1 MSNLKQGR
9 SDGGDAFIP
18 ESAQISGTSD
28 GVAELM
34 AEQYLR
40 GASGDECEEDTR
52 DEEVPEE
59 LGGPFVESRPEEEFG
74 STREA
79 EDTST
84 LSKHGKGTRQPA
96 THPLRIPLP
105 QAVGPLAIAGPDEDV
120 DEGESASDRIGV
132 PLAASEVRA
141 AGLAS
146 ETESRMEPDIKIESP
161 ASEALKT

>member
-1 MSNLKQGR
+1 MSKLKQER

-74 STREA
+74 STRKV
-79 EDTST
+79 EDLST
-84 LSKHGKGTRQPA
+84 HSKGTRQPA
-96 THPLRIPLP
+96 IHTLRIPLP
-105 QAVGPLAIAGPDEDV
+105 QAVGPLAVAGPDEDA
-120 DEGESASDRIGV
+120 DEGESVSDRIGV
-132 PLAASEVRA
+132 AMAASEVRA
-141 AGLAS
+141 ASLAS
-146 ETESRMEPDIKIESP
+146 ETGSTMEPDVKIESP

>member
-1 MSNLKQGR
+1 MSKLKQER

-52 DEEVPEE
+52 DEEVSEE

-74 STREA
+74 ATRKA
-79 EDTST
+79 KDTST
-84 LSKHGKGTRQPA
+84 QSKETRQPT

-105 QAVGPLAIAGPDEDV
+105 QAVGPLAVAGPDEDV
-120 DEGESASDRIGV
+120 DEGESTLDRIGAEV
-132 PLAASEVRA
+132 TASEAGA
-141 AGLAS
+141 ARLAS
-146 ETESRMEPDIKIESP
+146 ETGSVMEPDIKIESP

>member
-1 MSNLKQGR
+1 MSKLKQER

-18 ESAQISGTSD
+18 ESAQIYGTSD

-34 AEQYLR
+34 GEQYLR

-74 STREA
+74 STRKA
-79 EDTST
+79 EDPSL
-84 LSKHGKGTRQPA
+84 LSKGTR
-96 THPLRIPLP
+96 PLRIPLP
-105 QAVGPLAIAGPDEDV
+105 QAVGPLAIAGPDEDI

-132 PLAASEVRA
+132 PLATSEVRA
-141 AGLAS
+141 ARLAS

>member
-1 MSNLKQGR
+1 
-9 SDGGDAFIP
+9 
-18 ESAQISGTSD
+18 
-28 GVAELM
+28 M

-74 STREA
+74 STRKA

-84 LSKHGKGTRQPA
+84 RSKGTRPPT

-105 QAVGPLAIAGPDEDV
+105 QAVGPLAVAGPDEDV
-120 DEGESASDRIGV
+120 DEGEAASDRVGV
-132 PLAASEVRA
+132 PMATSEVQA
-141 AGLAS
+141 ARLAS
-146 ETESRMEPDIKIESP
+146 ETGSIMEPDIKIESP
-161 ASEALKT
+161 ASVALKT

>member
-1 MSNLKQGR
+1 MSKLKQER

-74 STREA
+74 STRKA
-79 EDTST
+79 EDPSVH
-84 LSKHGKGTRQPA
+84 SKGTRQPI

-105 QAVGPLAIAGPDEDV
+105 QAVGPLAVAGPDEDV
-120 DEGESASDRIGV
+120 DEGESASDRSGV
-132 PLAASEVRA
+132 PLATSEVRA
-141 AGLAS
+141 ARLAS

>member
-1 MSNLKQGR
+1 MSKLKQER

-74 STREA
+74 STRKV
-79 EDTST
+79 EDSNTY
-84 LSKHGKGTRQPA
+84 SKGARQPT

-120 DEGESASDRIGV
+120 DEEESASDRSGV
-132 PLAASEVRA
+132 PLATSEVRA
-141 AGLAS
+141 AKLAS
-146 ETESRMEPDIKIESP
+146 ETESRMEPDIRIESP

>member
-1 MSNLKQGR
+1 MSKLKQER

-18 ESAQISGTSD
+18 ESAQIYGTSD

-34 AEQYLR
+34 GEQYLR

-74 STREA
+74 STRKA
-79 EDTST
+79 EDPSL
-84 LSKHGKGTRQPA
+84 LSKGTRQPT

-105 QAVGPLAIAGPDEDV
+105 QAVGPLAIAGPDEDI

-132 PLAASEVRA
+132 PLATSEVRA
-141 AGLAS
+141 ARLAS

>member
-1 MSNLKQGR
+1 MSKLKQER

-18 ESAQISGTSD
+18 ESAQITGTSD

-34 AEQYLR
+34 GEQYLR
-40 GASGDECEEDTR
+40 GASGDESEGDTY
-52 DEEVPEE
+52 DEEVTEE

-79 EDTST
+79 ADRNTDS
-84 LSKHGKGTRQPA
+84 KGTRLPA

-105 QAVGPLAIAGPDEDV
+105 QAVGDLAVAGPDEDV
-120 DEGESASDRIGV
+120 DEEESASDRIGV
-132 PLAASEVRA
+132 EVATSKVRA
-141 AGLAS
+141 ERLTS
-146 ETESRMEPDIKIESP
+146 ETGSIMEPDIKIESP

>member
-1 MSNLKQGR
+1 MSKLKQER

-74 STREA
+74 STRKV
-79 EDTST
+79 EDSST
-84 LSKHGKGTRQPA
+84 RCKGTRRSA
-96 THPLRIPLP
+96 IHTLRIPLP
-105 QAVGPLAIAGPDEDV
+105 QAVGPLAVAGPDEDA
-120 DEGESASDRIGV
+120 DEGESVSDRIGV
-132 PLAASEVRA
+132 AMAASEVRA
-141 AGLAS
+141 ASLAS
-146 ETESRMEPDIKIESP
+146 ETGSTMEPDVKIESP

>member
-1 MSNLKQGR
+1 MSKLKQER

-18 ESAQISGTSD
+18 ESAQITGTSD

-34 AEQYLR
+34 GEQYLR

-52 DEEVPEE
+52 DEEVSEE

-74 STREA
+74 STRKT

-84 LSKHGKGTRQPA
+84 QSKGTRQPTA
-96 THPLRIPLP
+96 HPLRIPLP
-105 QAVGPLAIAGPDEDV
+105 QAVGPLAVAGLDE
-120 DEGESASDRIGV
+120 EANEEASVSNRIGV

-141 AGLAS
+141 AKLAS
-146 ETESRMEPDIKIESP
+146 ETGSTMEPDIKIESP

>member
-1 MSNLKQGR
+1 MSKLKQER

-74 STREA
+74 STRKV
-79 EDTST
+79 EDSNTYS
-84 LSKHGKGTRQPA
+84 KGTRQP
-96 THPLRIPLP
+96 TTYPLRIPLP

-120 DEGESASDRIGV
+120 DEEESASDRSGV
-132 PLAASEVRA
+132 PLATSEVRA
-141 AGLAS
+141 AKLAS
-146 ETESRMEPDIKIESP
+146 ETESRMEPDIRIESP

>member
-1 MSNLKQGR
+1 MGKLKQER

-34 AEQYLR
+34 AEEYLR
-40 GASGDECEEDTR
+40 GASGDECADDTR

-74 STREA
+74 STRKA
-79 EDTST
+79 E
-84 LSKHGKGTRQPA
+84 GKGAHTKGAQHPTTR
-96 THPLRIPLP
+96 PLRIPLP
-105 QAVGPLAIAGPDEDV
+105 QAVGPLAVAGPDEDA
-120 DEGESASDRIGV
+120 DDGESALERIGV
-132 PLAASEVRA
+132 PIAASEVRA
-141 AGLAS
+141 AKVAS
-146 ETESRMEPDIKIESP
+146 ETGSTMEPDVKIESP